1 VASVKDARFVPRELK
16 EVWPEAQ
23 RQLITGLVRSAA
35 VPRMVELS
43 HVVVEA
49 GVYDAPKGTALVL
62 ANFTYQPITDLRV
75 RLAVEKAPESV
86 RSVTQ
91 GVLKFMPAKPRAEP
105 AMRADGQII
114 EFMLPL
120 GLNDIVLVE

>member
-1 VASVKDARFVPRELK
+1 VARV
-16 EVWPEAQ
+16 
-23 RQLITGLVRSAA
+23 
-35 VPRMVELS
+35 VELS
-43 HVVVEA
+43 HAVVEA

-62 ANFTYQPITDLRV
+62 ANFTYQPIQELRV
-75 RLAVEKAPESV
+75 RLAVEKVPKSV

-91 GVLKFMPAKPRAEP
+91 GVLKFTPAKPAAEP
-105 AMRADGQII
+105 AMRAGGQII